1 MFNLD
6 NLPPVFLAPSN
17 QLLTFAGETF
27 VYQLQ
32 AVDPERSALLFT
44 LEAGPPEAS
53 LSPAGLLIWQV
64 HSGEEK
70 SFEFTVSDECN
81 AQSRH
86 SVQVGGDLNN
96 PSKTSL

>member
-44 LEAGPPEAS
+44 LETGPPEAS

-86 SVQVGGDLNN
+86 SVQVGRR
-96 PSKTSL
+96 S